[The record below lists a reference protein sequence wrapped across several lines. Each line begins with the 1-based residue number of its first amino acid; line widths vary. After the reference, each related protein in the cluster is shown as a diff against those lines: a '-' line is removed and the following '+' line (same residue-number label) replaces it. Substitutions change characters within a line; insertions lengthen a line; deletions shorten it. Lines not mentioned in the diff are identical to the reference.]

1 MGDLR
6 PLGSEKLE
14 GVDKLKRIMEIA
26 RYNEAPKSE
35 INPLSTTNYSIT
47 LADGMT
53 YGIVKEKSGYIIKK
67 GLNESEMDY
76 NEPMRQR
83 KYFRSYSEAMK
94 KLNLVAAEVNRV
106 TGNDFEIPLIGEQEA
121 KKKYVLRTPKPKSEE
136 MPAPEPAM
144 EPAPM
149 PSPSPEPPAD
159 APMGSEMG
167 GEEPMGMEPE
177 MGGEEPMGME
187 PEMGGE
193 EPVDGEEPMGMEPEM
208 GGEDD
213 GDEEPQGPAGL
224 KSIQRLTGKLSQKIR
239 AFDKDQGLDSQD
251 IKYVINSILS
261 AMDLEN
267 LDEDDKEDI
276 LSKFDEESEYGMGD
290 EGDLDISGEDEFD
303 MGEPE
308 GMEPEM
314 GMGEPEGME
323 PEMGMSEPT
332 ESYMFKESVE
342 SVLSNYFVIKEEE
355 KEGLEKK
362 SKKNYLR
369 SKINKIDTAREIRNL
384 SESNIQY
391 KTGFNLIEKNVGY
404 RFVGK
409 TNKSNL
415 VFIKE
420 GKEFKVTP
428 TGSII

>member
-14 GVDKLKRIMEIA
+14 GVEKLRRIMEIA
-26 RYNEAPKSE
+26 RYNEAPKTE
-35 INPLSTTNYSIT
+35 TNPLSTTNYTIT

-53 YGIVKEKSGYIIKK
+53 YGIVKEKTGYILKK

-76 NEPMRQR
+76 NEPMKQR
-83 KYFRSYSEAMK
+83 KYYRSYSEAMK

-106 TGNDFEIPLIGEQEA
+106 TGNEFEIPLIGEQEA
-121 KKKYVLRTPKPKSEE
+121 KKKYVLRTPKPKAEE

-251 IKYVINSILS
+251 IKYVINSIIS
-261 AMDLEN
+261 AMDLDS

-276 LSKFDEESEYGMGD
+276 LSKFDESDEYGA
-290 EGDLDISGEDEFD
+290 EGEGEFDLSGEEDFD
-303 MGEPE
+303 M

-314 GMGEPEGME
+314 PEPMDGEEPMGME
-323 PEMGMSEPT
+323 PEMSEPVET
-332 ESYMFKESVE
+332 YTFKESVE
-342 SVLSNYFVIKEEE
+342 SVLSNYFIINEDE
-355 KEGLEKK
+355 KKGLEKK
-362 SKKNYLR
+362 SKKDFIK
-369 SKINKIDTAREIRNL
+369 SKINKIDTLRDLRKL
-384 SESNIQY
+384 SENNTQY
-391 KTGFNLIEKNVGY
+391 KVSLELIEENKGTK
-404 RFVGK
+404 FIGK

-415 VFIKE
+415 IFIKE
-420 GKEFKVTP
+420 GKQIKVTP

>member
-1 MGDLR
+1 MGSPEGMGTDMGMDEPEGMEPEGMEPDMGMGD
-6 PLGSEKLE
+6 PE
-14 GVDKLKRIMEIA
+14 G
-26 RYNEAPKSE
+26 
-35 INPLSTTNYSIT
+35 
-47 LADGMT
+47 
-53 YGIVKEKSGYIIKK
+53 
-67 GLNESEMDY
+67 
-76 NEPMRQR
+76 
-83 KYFRSYSEAMK
+83 
-94 KLNLVAAEVNRV
+94 
-106 TGNDFEIPLIGEQEA
+106 
-121 KKKYVLRTPKPKSEE
+121 
-136 MPAPEPAM
+136 M
-144 EPAPM
+144 EPE
-149 PSPSPEPPAD
+149 S
-159 APMGSEMG
+159 G
-167 GEEPMGMEPE
+167 GEEPEG
-177 MGGEEPMGME
+177 
-187 PEMGGE
+187 
-193 EPVDGEEPMGMEPEM
+193 PV
-208 GGEDD
+208 
-213 GDEEPQGPAGL
+213 GL

-308 GMEPEM
+308 GMEPDM

-391 KTGFNLIEKNVGY
+391 KTGFNLIEKNEGY

>member
-121 KKKYVLRTPKPKSEE
+121 KKKYVLKTPKPKAEE
-136 MPAPEPAM
+136 IPAPEP
-144 EPAPM
+144 PAELPAETT
-149 PSPSPEPPAD
+149 PTPEPPASE
-159 APMGSEMG
+159 APLAGDEMGMGSPEGMG
-167 GEEPMGMEPE
+167 PDMGM
-177 MGGEEPMGME
+177 
-187 PEMGGE
+187 
-193 EPVDGEEPMGMEPEM
+193 D
-208 GGEDD
+208 
-213 GDEEPQGPAGL
+213 
-224 KSIQRLTGKLSQKIR
+224 
-239 AFDKDQGLDSQD
+239 
-251 IKYVINSILS
+251 
-261 AMDLEN
+261 
-267 LDEDDKEDI
+267 
-276 LSKFDEESEYGMGD
+276 
-290 EGDLDISGEDEFD
+290 
-303 MGEPE
+303 EPE
-308 GMEPEM
+308 GMEPD
-314 GMGEPEGME
+314 
-323 PEMGMSEPT
+323 MGMSEPT

>member
-121 KKKYVLRTPKPKSEE
+121 KKKYVLKTPKPKAEE
-136 MPAPEPAM
+136 IPAPEP
-144 EPAPM
+144 PAELPAETT
-149 PSPSPEPPAD
+149 PTPEPPASE
-159 APMGSEMG
+159 APLAGDEMGMGSPEGMGPDMGMDEPEGMEPDMGMGEPEGMEPESG
-167 GEEPMGMEPE
+167 GEEPEG
-177 MGGEEPMGME
+177 
-187 PEMGGE
+187 
-193 EPVDGEEPMGMEPEM
+193 PV
-208 GGEDD
+208 
-213 GDEEPQGPAGL
+213 GL

-267 LDEDDKEDI
+267 LDEDDKDDI

-303 MGEPE
+303 
-308 GMEPEM
+308 
-314 GMGEPEGME
+314 MGEPEGME

>member
-14 GVDKLKRIMEIA
+14 GVEKLRRIMEIA
-26 RYNEAPKSE
+26 RYNEAPKTE
-35 INPLSTTNYSIT
+35 TNPLSTTNYTIT

-53 YGIVKEKSGYIIKK
+53 YGIVKEKTGYILKK

-76 NEPMRQR
+76 NEPMKQR
-83 KYFRSYSEAMK
+83 KYYRSYSEAMK

-106 TGNDFEIPLIGEQEA
+106 TGNEFEIPLIGEQEA
-121 KKKYVLRTPKPKSEE
+121 KKKYVLRTPKPKAEE

-167 GEEPMGMEPE
+167 
-177 MGGEEPMGME
+177 
-187 PEMGGE
+187 
-193 EPVDGEEPMGMEPEM
+193 GEEPMGMEPEM

-251 IKYVINSILS
+251 IKYVINSIIS
-261 AMDLEN
+261 AMDLDS

-276 LSKFDEESEYGMGD
+276 LSKFDESDEYGA
-290 EGDLDISGEDEFD
+290 EGEGEFDLSGEEDFD
-303 MGEPE
+303 M

-314 GMGEPEGME
+314 PEPMDGEEPMGME
-323 PEMGMSEPT
+323 PEMSEPVET
-332 ESYMFKESVE
+332 YTFKESVE
-342 SVLSNYFVIKEEE
+342 SVLSNYFIINEDE
-355 KEGLEKK
+355 KKGLEKK
-362 SKKNYLR
+362 SKKDFIK
-369 SKINKIDTAREIRNL
+369 SKINKIDTLRDLRKL
-384 SESNIQY
+384 SENNTQY
-391 KTGFNLIEKNVGY
+391 KVSLELIEENKGTK
-404 RFVGK
+404 FIGK

-415 VFIKE
+415 IFIKE
-420 GKEFKVTP
+420 GKQIKVTP

>member
-121 KKKYVLRTPKPKSEE
+121 KKKYVLKTPKPKAEE
-136 MPAPEPAM
+136 IPAPEP
-144 EPAPM
+144 PAELPAETT
-149 PSPSPEPPAD
+149 PTPEPPASE
-159 APMGSEMG
+159 APLAGDEMGMGSPEGMG
-167 GEEPMGMEPE
+167 ADMGMDEPEGMEPE
-177 MGGEEPMGME
+177 GMEPDMGMGEPEGME
-187 PEMGGE
+187 PESGGE
-193 EPVDGEEPMGMEPEM
+193 ETEGPV
-208 GGEDD
+208 
-213 GDEEPQGPAGL
+213 GL

-267 LDEDDKEDI
+267 LDEDDKDDI

>member
-1 MGDLR
+1 MGPDMGMDE
-6 PLGSEKLE
+6 PE
-14 GVDKLKRIMEIA
+14 G
-26 RYNEAPKSE
+26 
-35 INPLSTTNYSIT
+35 
-47 LADGMT
+47 
-53 YGIVKEKSGYIIKK
+53 
-67 GLNESEMDY
+67 
-76 NEPMRQR
+76 
-83 KYFRSYSEAMK
+83 
-94 KLNLVAAEVNRV
+94 
-106 TGNDFEIPLIGEQEA
+106 
-121 KKKYVLRTPKPKSEE
+121 
-136 MPAPEPAM
+136 M
-144 EPAPM
+144 EPDM
-149 PSPSPEPPAD
+149 GMGEPEGMEPE
-159 APMGSEMG
+159 SG
-167 GEEPMGMEPE
+167 GEEPEG
-177 MGGEEPMGME
+177 
-187 PEMGGE
+187 
-193 EPVDGEEPMGMEPEM
+193 PV
-208 GGEDD
+208 
-213 GDEEPQGPAGL
+213 GL

-267 LDEDDKEDI
+267 LDEDDKDDI